1 MKQVRWASVAA
12 ADLQDLVTYL
22 AIESPQAA
30 TALVE
35 RVDAAARQIES
46 HPGSGRIV
54 PELERYGVMRYREVV
69 LSPWRLFYR
78 VDRDAAFVVAVIDG
92 RRVVQDVL
100 LRRVTRIDGGRS

>member
-22 AIESPQAA
+22 AI
-30 TALVE
+30 VE

-92 RRVVQDVL
+92 RRDVQDVL